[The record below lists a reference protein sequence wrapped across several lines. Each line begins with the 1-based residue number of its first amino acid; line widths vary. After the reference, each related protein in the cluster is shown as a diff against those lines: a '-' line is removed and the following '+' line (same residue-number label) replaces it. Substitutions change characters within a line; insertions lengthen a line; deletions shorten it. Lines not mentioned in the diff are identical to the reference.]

1 MDRTERWNDAK
12 LAALLDLLRRRR
24 ETVTT
29 VESCTG
35 GLLAGRITDIPGSS
49 DVFHQ
54 GFITYC
60 DEAKARL
67 AGVSLDTLA
76 KYTAVSSQTAREMAR
91 GGAKSAGADACL
103 SVTGYAGPPQG
114 PEDDTV
120 GLVYAGCFYRGKTL
134 VKELH
139 LAGNRRRIREAAVEE
154 ALLLL
159 EESLTSSAV

>member
-12 LAALLDLLRRRR
+12 LAALLDVLRRRR

-67 AGVSLDTLA
+67 VGVSRDTLD

-103 SVTGYAGPPQG
+103 SVTGI
-114 PEDDTV
+114 
-120 GLVYAGCFYRGKTL
+120 
-134 VKELH
+134 
-139 LAGNRRRIREAAVEE
+139 RRAAPG
-154 ALLLL
+154 
-159 EESLTSSAV
+159 TGG

>member
-1 MDRTERWNDAK
+1 MDRTDRWNDAK
-12 LAALLDLLRRRR
+12 LAALLDVLRRRR

-67 AGVSLDTLA
+67 AGVSRDTLA
-76 KYTAVSSQTAREMAR
+76 KYTAVSSQTAREMAQER
-91 GGAKSAGADACL
+91 REKGG
-103 SVTGYAGPPQG
+103 Q
-114 PEDDTV
+114 
-120 GLVYAGCFYRGKTL
+120 
-134 VKELH
+134 
-139 LAGNRRRIREAAVEE
+139 
-154 ALLLL
+154 
-159 EESLTSSAV
+159 

>member
-67 AGVSLDTLA
+67 AGVSRDTLD
-76 KYTAVSSQTAREMAR
+76 KYTDGPGRSEKR
-91 GGAKSAGADACL
+91 GGGRLPFRYGIRGAAPG
-103 SVTGYAGPPQG
+103 TGG
-114 PEDDTV
+114 
-120 GLVYAGCFYRGKTL
+120 
-134 VKELH
+134 
-139 LAGNRRRIREAAVEE
+139 
-154 ALLLL
+154 
-159 EESLTSSAV
+159 